1 MKQVFTIKDNPA
13 MEELINKS
21 INRISDQLY
30 TTWKDWVYDGGYVGS
45 LNDFTNELGDKTL
58 SFDLGFG
65 DDVDVEFEDGT
76 IFITD
81 SDGTDEGEFEFDAEA
96 LYQSVYQ
103 LT

>member
-1 MKQVFTIKDNPA
+1 MPKVFTIKDNPA

-21 INRISDQLY
+21 IDRISHQLY

-45 LNDFTNELGDKTL
+45 LNDFTNELGYKTL
-58 SFDLGFG
+58 SFDLGLG
-65 DDVDVEFEDGT
+65 DDVDVEFEDGA

-81 SDGTDEGEFEFDAEA
+81 SNSTNEGEFEFDAEA

-103 LT
+103 FT